1 VHTDARG
8 YRLWEY
14 DLSGLLRWLRRLFED
29 ESVVALL
36 VGDERVL
43 IPWEGSAASRKRK
56 SSLNPMDSLV
66 QSIGF
71 LLMSTNEG
79 TELPLPVYELVHRS
93 QRREVAG
100 WGLGCFLRS
109 RIICLQAKKKSLGAT
124 SWRRYPRTLA
134 PESYTRPIL
143 GAKSIRFRW
152 SFTNVLQQADWFCQA
167 VPWPVYCVRYTC
179 PIETLRRP
187 ARLLA
192 VDMNICENLMAI
204 SKHCDRRLWRKA
216 QVIEAQSIRYDG
228 HVMG

>member
-1 VHTDARG
+1 MREQNCHCRCMNRCTGLKGVKSLG
-8 YRLWEY
+8 GVRLLPSQSHH
-14 DLSGLLRWLRRLFED
+14 LST
-29 ESVVALL
+29 S
-36 VGDERVL
+36 
-43 IPWEGSAASRKRK
+43 
-56 SSLNPMDSLV
+56 
-66 QSIGF
+66 
-71 LLMSTNEG
+71 
-79 TELPLPVYELVHRS
+79 
-93 QRREVAG
+93 
-100 WGLGCFLRS
+100 
-109 RIICLQAKKKSLGAT
+109 KKMSLGAT